1 MKRLLRLLIVSACI
15 LALTLSASAA
25 AVKAETM
32 TVEMTVDENG
42 TAKAEV
48 TAHLTSE
55 TPVDQLSIALGPN
68 VSGVHVAGQKAKVS
82 RSGGQSTVLLGE
94 DSGLSFPMDLH
105 LSYTVRNTVAAGSES
120 QQFSV
125 RLLGAIKDADVD
137 HFSAKVQMPGAFEAI
152 PEFSSG
158 YYADGI
164 DNFLTIRVS
173 PEGLITADSMEPM
186 LVGETLDLRLETEP
200 DYFALR
206 NVAGRTLLF
215 DKIAMILL
223 TLFGAV
229 YWWRALRSPL
239 PRVEPQTRAPMGV
252 EPGVASMLLT
262 GQAPDLALMVL
273 DWAANGYL
281 RAARLRGGR
290 LLLTRLIPMGNER
303 SSYEQEVFAQLFAK
317 KATVASGTSAWAAAR
332 KRANKSA
339 RAYWYNRIFEDKPGR
354 PGLLRICAIFIC
366 GFAALS
372 CADRVIPSMTLRPAL
387 LAVSSLAGLIWGAAL
402 QYGLSRLPQRRRR
415 SAVIVLAVCL
425 LVLIVVIRIAGAG
438 GALIFALLVSVLVEA
453 VLIFGPKRRQNG
465 VDLLSDLLGWR
476 KYLRTLTPE
485 TAQQLLTADPQ
496 YYYRTLLYAE
506 ALGVDRQF
514 CQAFE
519 GLKLDECAVFEP
531 GQKPVPREAA
541 KFRSYLRNVLANARG
556 ELTAKRKPAKKAR
569 RPKQQRA
576 PEPARSG
583 GRVRHNDPH
592 RRREESYDPPDE
604 F

>member
-1 MKRLLRLLIVSACI
+1 MKRLFRLLIVSACI

-25 AVKAETM
+25 AVKAEKM

-48 TAHLTSE
+48 SAHLTAE
-55 TPVDQLSIALGPN
+55 APVDSLSIALGPN
-68 VSGVHVAGQKAKVS
+68 VSGVHIAGQKAKVS
-82 RSGGQSTVLLGE
+82 RSGGQSTVLLGGE
-94 DSGLSFPMDLH
+94 SGLSFPMDLH
-105 LSYTVRNTVAAGSES
+105 LSYTIRNTVAAGSES

-137 HFSAKVQMPGAFEAI
+137 HFSARVQMPGAFEAI

-173 PEGLITADSMEPM
+173 PEGVITAESMEPM

-215 DKIAMILL
+215 DRIAMILL
-223 TLFGAV
+223 ALFGAV

-239 PRVEPQTRAPMGV
+239 PRIEPQTRAPMGV

-262 GQAPDLALMVL
+262 GQTPDLALMAL
-273 DWAANGYL
+273 DWAANGYV

-303 SSYEQEVFAQLFAK
+303 SAYEQEVFSQLFTK
-317 KATVASGTSAWAAAR
+317 KDTVASGTGAWAAAQ
-332 KRANKSA
+332 KRANKTA
-339 RAYWYNRIFEDKPGR
+339 RAYWYGRIFEDKPGI
-354 PGLLRICAIFIC
+354 PGLLRLCAILIC

-372 CADRVIPSMTLRPAL
+372 CADKVIPSMTLRPLL
-387 LAVSSLAGLIWGAAL
+387 LAVSAFAGLIWGAAL
-402 QYGLSRLPQRRRR
+402 QYGLGRLPQRRRR
-415 SAVIVLAVCL
+415 QPIVVLAVCL
-425 LVLIVVIRIAGAG
+425 IALIVVLRVSRSG
-438 GALIFALLVSVLVEA
+438 GTLVAALLFSVLTA
-453 VLIFGPKRRQNG
+453 AALLFGPKRRQNG

-476 KYLRTLTPE
+476 KYLRTITPE
-485 TAQQLLTADPQ
+485 YAQQLLTADPQ

-514 CQAFE
+514 CQAFD
-519 GLKLDECAVFEP
+519 GLKLDECALFEP
-531 GQKPVPREAA
+531 GQKPVPRQAA
-541 KFRSYLRNVLANARG
+541 KFRSYLRNVLAYARG
-556 ELTAKRKPAKKAR
+556 ELVQKKRRRVAPPKRIRAPQPKPAAR
-569 RPKQQRA
+569 I
-576 PEPARSG
+576 
-583 GRVRHNDPH
+583 RHNDP
-592 RRREESYDPPDE
+592 RRHSAQTYDPYDE
-604 F
+604 M